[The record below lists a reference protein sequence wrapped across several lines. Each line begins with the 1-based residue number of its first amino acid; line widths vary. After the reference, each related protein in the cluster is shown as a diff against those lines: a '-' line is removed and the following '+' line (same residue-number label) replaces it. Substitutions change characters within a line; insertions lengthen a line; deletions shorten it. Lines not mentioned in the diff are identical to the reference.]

1 MKKLFTLACGLLL
14 AAQFVS
20 AQTSSSKLMI
30 VKSTSGDVSLYN
42 TSAVDQV
49 SFNDNNNI
57 FNVQTSQDFTSTET
71 SITGSG
77 SVANNSEYSFG
88 DAVEV
93 GVCYSSTNDT
103 PTKSDS
109 YKKLGTGFQD
119 YTISLDNLTSDTQYS
134 LRLCAT
140 VSGIVFYGNVVLAN
154 TDKEVDID
162 THEYVDLGLPS
173 GNLWATVN
181 LGVDTGNE
189 ADAGNYYWFG
199 TTDCTTEEGG
209 GNSSYSTDETLKDAD
224 DPACILWGTR
234 WHTPSYEDFEELA
247 NNCTIEISSS
257 TNSAGESVTGL
268 KFSNNGQSIFLPYAG
283 MKYLGDVSSLNFHG
297 YYMINVTHSYSTY
310 LTTASNLAVLGF
322 MDDEFELSKD
332 SLLGRGSTRPV
343 KKK

>member
-30 VKSTSGDVSLYN
+30 VKNTSGDVSLYN
-42 TSAVDQV
+42 TSAVDYV
-49 SFNDNNNI
+49 SFNDNNI

-181 LGVDTGNE
+181 LGVETGNE

-209 GNSSYSTDETLKDAD
+209 GNSSYSTGETLKDAD
-224 DPACILWGTR
+224 DPACILWGSR
-234 WHTPSYEDFEELA
+234 WHTPSLEDFQELVD
-247 NNCTIEISSS
+247 NCTIEITSSA
-257 TNSAGESVTGL
+257 NSAGESVTGW
-268 KFSNNGQSIFLPYAG
+268 KISNNGQSIFLPLSG
-283 MKYLGDVSSLNFHG
+283 MKYLGDVSSLNYSG
-297 YYMINVTHSYSTY
+297 YYMINVMHSYSDY
-310 LTTASNLAVLGF
+310 VTTASNLAVLNSF
-322 MDDEFELSKD
+322 DVLLS
-332 SLLGRGSTRPV
+332 SEPLFGRGTTRPV